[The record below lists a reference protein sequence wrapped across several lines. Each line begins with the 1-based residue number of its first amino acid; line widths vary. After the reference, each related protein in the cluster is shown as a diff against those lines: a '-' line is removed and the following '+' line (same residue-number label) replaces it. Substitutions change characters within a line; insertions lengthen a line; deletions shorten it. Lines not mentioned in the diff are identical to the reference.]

1 MNKIYQMNGYQLHL
15 ISSKK
20 FKDITISVRF
30 KGRFTRETVTSR
42 SVLGFLMITGT
53 MKHPTQKDLSRTL
66 EDLYGAN
73 LSANISSAG
82 KGHIIT
88 FKNTCVN
95 QEFLPINENLLIK
108 QVDLLN
114 ELLNHPYI
122 VDGHFDEEMTEL
134 KKQEITYRI
143 MADMDDKMGYAFD
156 RMVDYMGRGSVLG
169 LRSTGYIEDMENI
182 NAYTLVETYK
192 DMIQNDDKHVYVVG
206 DIDESIVSIFKE
218 KLQFP
223 EVKHEPYPSA
233 YMYQNN
239 RKHLLDIIEKQDIVQ
254 SKLVMGYKANCCAL
268 SDNTASMSVF
278 SNLLGG
284 YSQSRLFQVVREKNS
299 LCYFIH
305 SSYDPMNGIMTIA
318 AGIDMNNYD
327 KTKEL
332 IGKQIKDLQEGHIT
346 DEELSMVKTMLINA
360 LSKVDDDPNAIIS
373 FNWRRDIINSQDT
386 IEDKQNAIRNVTK
399 EDVIKCAQSIEL
411 DTIYFLTG
419 KEFYEE
425 NLLSNN

>member
-53 MKHPTQKDLSRTL
+53 MKYPTQKDLSRTL

-88 FKNTCVN
+88 FKNSCVN

-114 ELLNHPYI
+114 ELVNHPYI
-122 VDGHFDEEMTEL
+122 VDNHFDEEMTEL

-169 LRSTGYIEDMENI
+169 LRSTGYIEDMDNI
-182 NAYTLVETYK
+182 NAYTLVETYN

-206 DIDESIVSIFKE
+206 DIDESIVSIFE
-218 KLQFP
+218 ERLQFP
-223 EVKHEPYPSA
+223 RAVHEPYPTA
-233 YMYQNN
+233 YIYQNE
-239 RKHLLDIIEKQDIVQ
+239 RIHLLDIIEKQDIVQ
-254 SKLVMGYKANCCAL
+254 SKLVMGYKANCCTL
-268 SDNTASMSVF
+268 SKNTAAMSVF

-318 AGIDMNNYD
+318 AGIDMDNYD

-332 IGKQIKDLQEGHIT
+332 IGKQIKDLQVGHIT

-360 LSKVDDDPNAIIS
+360 LSKVDDDPDSIIS

-386 IEDKQNAIRNVTK
+386 IEDKQNAIKNVTK
-399 EDVIKCAQSIEL
+399 EEVIRCAQSIEL

>member
-169 LRSTGYIEDMENI
+169 LRSTGYIEDMDNI

-239 RKHLLDIIEKQDIVQ
+239 RKHLLDIIEKQEIVQ

-284 YSQSRLFQVVREKNS
+284 YSQSRLPGSQR
-299 LCYFIH
+299 
-305 SSYDPMNGIMTIA
+305 
-318 AGIDMNNYD
+318 
-327 KTKEL
+327 KEQL
-332 IGKQIKDLQEGHIT
+332 
-346 DEELSMVKTMLINA
+346 ML
-360 LSKVDDDPNAIIS
+360 LYS
-373 FNWRRDIINSQDT
+373 F
-386 IEDKQNAIRNVTK
+386 K
-399 EDVIKCAQSIEL
+399 L
-411 DTIYFLTG
+411 
-419 KEFYEE
+419 
-425 NLLSNN
+425 

>member
-88 FKNTCVN
+88 FKNSCVN

-114 ELLNHPYI
+114 ELVNHPYI
-122 VDGHFDEEMTEL
+122 VDNHFDEEMTEL

-169 LRSTGYIEDMENI
+169 LRSTGYIEDMDNI

-206 DIDESIVSIFKE
+206 DIDESIVSIFE
-218 KLQFP
+218 ERLQFP
-223 EVKHEPYPSA
+223 RAVHEPYPTA
-233 YMYQNN
+233 YIYQNERIN
-239 RKHLLDIIEKQDIVQ
+239 LLDIIEKQDIVQ
-254 SKLVMGYKANCCAL
+254 SKLV
-268 SDNTASMSVF
+268 
-278 SNLLGG
+278 
-284 YSQSRLFQVVREKNS
+284 
-299 LCYFIH
+299 I
-305 SSYDPMNGIMTIA
+305 
-318 AGIDMNNYD
+318 
-327 KTKEL
+327 
-332 IGKQIKDLQEGHIT
+332 GHIT

-360 LSKVDDDPNAIIS
+360 LSKVDDDPDSIIS
-373 FNWRRDIINSQDT
+373 FNWRRDIINNQDT
-386 IEDKQNAIRNVTK
+386 IEDKQNAIKNVTK

>member
-73 LSANISSAG
+73 LSVNISSAG
-82 KGHIIT
+82 KSHIIT

-114 ELLNHPYI
+114 ELVNHPYI
-122 VDGHFDEEMTEL
+122 VDNHFDEEMTEL

-182 NAYTLVETYK
+182 NAYTLVETYN

-206 DIDESIVSIFKE
+206 DIDESIISIFKE

-223 EVKHEPYPSA
+223 EVKHDPYPSA
-233 YMYQNN
+233 YMYQND

-254 SKLVMGYKANCCAL
+254 SKLVMGYKANCCTL
-268 SDNTASMSVF
+268 SENTAAMSVF

-284 YSQSRLFQVVREKNS
+284 YSQSRLF
-299 LCYFIH
+299 
-305 SSYDPMNGIMTIA
+305 
-318 AGIDMNNYD
+318 
-327 KTKEL
+327 
-332 IGKQIKDLQEGHIT
+332 QEGHIT

-360 LSKVDDDPNAIIS
+360 LSKVDDDPDAIIS

-386 IEDKQNAIRNVTK
+386 IEDKQNTIRNVTK

>member
-1 MNKIYQMNGYQLHL
+1 
-15 ISSKK
+15 
-20 FKDITISVRF
+20 
-30 KGRFTRETVTSR
+30 
-42 SVLGFLMITGT
+42 
-53 MKHPTQKDLSRTL
+53 
-66 EDLYGAN
+66 
-73 LSANISSAG
+73 
-82 KGHIIT
+82 
-88 FKNTCVN
+88 
-95 QEFLPINENLLIK
+95 
-108 QVDLLN
+108 
-114 ELLNHPYI
+114 
-122 VDGHFDEEMTEL
+122 
-134 KKQEITYRI
+134 
-143 MADMDDKMGYAFD
+143 
-156 RMVDYMGRGSVLG
+156 
-169 LRSTGYIEDMENI
+169 MENI

-206 DIDESIVSIFKE
+206 DIDESIISIFKE

-223 EVKHEPYPSA
+223 EVKHDPYPSA
-233 YMYQNN
+233 YIYQND

-254 SKLVMGYKANCCAL
+254 SKLVMGYKANCCTL
-268 SDNTASMSVF
+268 SENTAAMTVF

-332 IGKQIKDLQEGHIT
+332 IGKQIKDLQDGHIT

-360 LSKVDDDPNAIIS
+360 LSKVDDDPDAIIS
-373 FNWRRDIINSQDT
+373 FNWRRDIINSQDS
-386 IEDKQNAIRNVTK
+386 IEDKQNAIKNVTK

>member
-114 ELLNHPYI
+114 ELVNHPYI

-206 DIDESIVSIFKE
+206 DIDESIISIFKE

-223 EVKHEPYPSA
+223 EVKHDPYPSA
-233 YMYQNN
+233 YMYQND
-239 RKHLLDIIEKQDIVQ
+239 RKHL
-254 SKLVMGYKANCCAL
+254 
-268 SDNTASMSVF
+268 
-278 SNLLGG
+278 
-284 YSQSRLFQVVREKNS
+284 
-299 LCYFIH
+299 
-305 SSYDPMNGIMTIA
+305 
-318 AGIDMNNYD
+318 
-327 KTKEL
+327 
-332 IGKQIKDLQEGHIT
+332 
-346 DEELSMVKTMLINA
+346 
-360 LSKVDDDPNAIIS
+360 
-373 FNWRRDIINSQDT
+373 
-386 IEDKQNAIRNVTK
+386 
-399 EDVIKCAQSIEL
+399 
-411 DTIYFLTG
+411 
-419 KEFYEE
+419 
-425 NLLSNN
+425 